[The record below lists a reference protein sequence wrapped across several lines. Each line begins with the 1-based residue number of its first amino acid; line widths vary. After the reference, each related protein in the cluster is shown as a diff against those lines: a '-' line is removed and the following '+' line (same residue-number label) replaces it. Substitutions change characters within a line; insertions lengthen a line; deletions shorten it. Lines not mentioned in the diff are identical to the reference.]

1 MLSGKGK
8 ILKRKKKS
16 ALEQEEKKEDEHKSN
31 NDNLGIENDNYQME
45 NNDIPESN
53 QVYYQ
58 NNNMYNS
65 NEIQNFNN
73 NQYNSD
79 GYGNDVPEF
88 LLRPENDHYF
98 QSYIRL
104 RQRNITDGAILLNL
118 EQDDIANNR
127 VDLYDNKSINLIKPI
142 LSDKNPL
149 NEDYFI
155 ESTNRDKF
163 IKIPKQQVMKLQR
176 LEKIEEGKR
185 KIQNIIN
192 KEDIKK
198 PVIDINA
205 DFLKITEEENFEKF
219 DKKLTD
225 VINKTANKISLLFLF
240 IQGLL
245 AGKRIYF

>member
-1 MLSGKGK
+1 MLFGKV
-8 ILKRKKKS
+8 LKRKKKS
-16 ALEQEEKKEDEHKSN
+16 KLEQEEKKEDEHKSN
-31 NDNLGIENDNYQME
+31 NEFQGIDNENYQME
-45 NNDIPESN
+45 HNNNEIPESN
-53 QVYYQ
+53 QVYNQ
-58 NNNMYNS
+58 NQNINNS
-65 NEIQNFNN
+65 NHLQNFQN
-73 NQYNSD
+73 NSD
-79 GYGNDVPEF
+79 GFGYDIPEF

-98 QSYIRL
+98 QSYMRL
-104 RQRNITDGAILLNL
+104 RQRNITDGAIVLNI

-127 VDLYDNKSINLIKPI
+127 VDLYDNKSINIIKPI

-163 IKIPKQQVMKLQR
+163 IKIPKHTIMKLQR
-176 LEKIEEGKR
+176 LEKIEEGKK

-245 AGKRIYF
+245 AGN